1 MTSEFIP
8 KMVYRYFY
16 SGDGSLNGYVDFSLS
31 YFDMRDFDQISKDLK
46 IQGKKYRI
54 LIKENSITCQI

>member
-31 YFDMRDFDQISKDLK
+31 YFDMRDFDQISKM
-46 IQGKKYRI
+46 R
-54 LIKENSITCQI
+54 